1 MAEYGNPDI
10 PEEAAYIARY
20 SPWQN
25 VRGDASY
32 PDTFFWTN
40 TKDDRVHPSHARRM
54 VAKMLSQGHE
64 VLYYE
69 NTKGGHGG
77 GADPLALAHTTALEL
92 VFLMQTLMD

>member
-1 MAEYGNPDI
+1 MVNGNPDI

-25 VRGDASY
+25 VRVDATY
-32 PDTFFWTN
+32 PEVFFWTN

-69 NTKGGHGG
+69 NTEGGHGG
-77 GADPLALAHTTALEL
+77 GADPLAQAHTTALEL